1 MSLYS
6 YILLASFSF
15 PFLLSFDKKLQ
26 FYRMWPAI
34 LPSLVI
40 TGLLFITGDIIF
52 AREGVWGF
60 NPRYHS
66 GIVIAFLPLEEWLFF
81 LIIPYCCLFIHYV
94 YRLYSGDFS
103 LTGKTVRWISAILIL
118 LLAVLIAVYH
128 DRVYSVTYFG
138 LALLATAVAML
149 GRSEVPSTYYISF
162 LIMLIPFFIVNAV
175 LTGTFIDEEVVWYN
189 ADEIIGL
196 RLVTVPVE
204 DISYAYSL
212 ILINLLLTERFL
224 KIFRTHNRFS
234 K

>member
-1 MSLYS
+1 MSLYT

-15 PFLLSFDKKLQ
+15 PVLLSFDRKLQ

-34 LPSLVI
+34 FPSLVI
-40 TGLLFITGDIIF
+40 TGLFFITGDIIF
-52 AREGVWGF
+52 AGEGVWGF

-81 LIIPYCCLFIHYV
+81 IVIPYCCLFIHYV
-94 YRLYSGDFS
+94 YRLYSGDYS
-103 LTGKTVRWISAILIL
+103 LTDKVVRRISAILIIL
-118 LLAVLIAVYH
+118 LTVVIALYH

-138 LALLATAVAML
+138 LALAATVVAL
-149 GRSEVPSTYYISF
+149 LTRSKVPATYYISF

-196 RLVTVPVE
+196 RLMTVPVE

-224 KIFRTHNRFS
+224 KIFPTHYRFS